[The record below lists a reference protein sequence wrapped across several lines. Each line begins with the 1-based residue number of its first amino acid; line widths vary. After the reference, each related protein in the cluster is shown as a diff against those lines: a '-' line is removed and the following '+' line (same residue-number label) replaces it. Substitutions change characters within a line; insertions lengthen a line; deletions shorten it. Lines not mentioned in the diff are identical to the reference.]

1 MRGNSWRC
9 SLSHNA
15 APPEEVPYPFCT
27 QGENSWHSLHL
38 EIRILS
44 SVRLDFHNLRPEGL
58 EVHHTHLGAPL
69 GSRLALEVHMKAE
82 EVYMKAEEVH
92 MKAEEDH
99 MKAEEQNMLA
109 GRMVYWGNCRM
120 VWEHGRRASE
130 HHKLVCN
137 LDTRVSQ
144 APPLCLCYGGF
155 SM

>member
-1 MRGNSWRC
+1 M
-9 SLSHNA
+9 
-15 APPEEVPYPFCT
+15 PYSACT

-82 EVYMKAEEVH
+82 EVC

>member
-1 MRGNSWRC
+1 M
-9 SLSHNA
+9 
-15 APPEEVPYPFCT
+15 PYPVCT

-69 GSRLALEVHMKAE
+69 GSRLALEVHMKA
-82 EVYMKAEEVH
+82 V
-92 MKAEEDH
+92 EDH

>member
-1 MRGNSWRC
+1 M
-9 SLSHNA
+9 
-15 APPEEVPYPFCT
+15 PYPVCT

-69 GSRLALEVHMKAE
+69 GSRLALEVHMKI
-82 EVYMKAEEVH
+82 EEVH
-92 MKAEEDH
+92 MKVEEDH

-120 VWEHGRRASE
+120 VWEHGRRALE